1 MHKWTNRDNWQWYGW
16 WRCDDFIWIFESGP
30 MIFAHCWPVTRV
42 AIFWHVWH
50 VSGWWHSVSPP
61 GTTCHPTVTVP
72 QQKLPSSGL
81 SQVIPPSLATLY
93 PSPHTH
99 ELWQYQDIIYLTKT
113 NNRSTLQSK
122 PSEQRGGTR
131 EFNNWFNARLHN
143 KAKDFA
149 KRWGQKQVV
158 HSIICQARHSAAQ
171 REISVK

>member
-1 MHKWTNRDNWQWYGW
+1 MHKWTIRDNWQWYGW

-42 AIFWHVWH
+42 AIYWHVWH

-122 PSEQRGGTR
+122 PSEEEQESLIIDSTLGCTIKPRILPR
-131 EFNNWFNARLHN
+131 DEAKN
-143 KAKDFA
+143 K
-149 KRWGQKQVV
+149 WYTP
-158 HSIICQARHSAAQ
+158 
-171 REISVK
+171 